1 MGSCLGGIM
10 PLWLLPCCLG
20 RSPSFS
26 FHPFSL
32 WLFVYPSSWPV
43 SHSNVLPDPSCWC
56 LQMTGVM
63 SHGGR
68 GRAARTGGIQGC
80 DGCAASGLY
89 YIHSNTCNYKEDGT
103 SSCLGIGSLNL
114 QFWVWTNYSIKL
126 SSSVCWLVGR
136 WWGQIARGGA
146 VRKGQMLELRS
157 AQYFVGYG
165 SLKMMAE
172 DQRLV
177 LCFPNGSIQTDA
189 THGEF
194 AVSPGGNILVA
205 STFFEET
212 GAILSTQLYFKD

>member
-1 MGSCLGGIM
+1 
-10 PLWLLPCCLG
+10 
-20 RSPSFS
+20 
-26 FHPFSL
+26 
-32 WLFVYPSSWPV
+32 
-43 SHSNVLPDPSCWC
+43 
-56 LQMTGVM
+56 
-63 SHGGR
+63 
-68 GRAARTGGIQGC
+68 
-80 DGCAASGLY
+80 
-89 YIHSNTCNYKEDGT
+89 
-103 SSCLGIGSLNL
+103 
-114 QFWVWTNYSIKL
+114 
-126 SSSVCWLVGR
+126 
-136 WWGQIARGGA
+136 
-146 VRKGQMLELRS
+146 MLELRS